1 MNEFMAKHEP
11 WSRWDGSRVMASR
24 SVLEPVVWSPGGC
37 WSRGLYFV
45 ALMCEWTTA
54 SMGIKLMLAMIIRVV
69 DVTSSQPATIDHAVH
84 MAYQLMGQIIQDKAD
99 EVHEGEKRKGEGDRG
114 GRSDNRR
121 DYNNRQNQR
130 RANVGA
136 MTNVVANDNEV
147 YLKWKMQDTKHN
159 GDAGSTQDPK
169 VVTGTFLLNNRYAT
183 ALFDSGADKSFVST
197 NFSTLIDIKPVELDT
212 SYEVELVDG
221 KV

>member
-37 WSRGLYFV
+37 WSR
-45 ALMCEWTTA
+45 
-54 SMGIKLMLAMIIRVV
+54 
-69 DVTSSQPATIDHAVH
+69 
-84 MAYQLMGQIIQDKAD
+84 DKAD
-99 EVHEGEKRKGEGDRG
+99 EVHEGEKRKGKGDRG
-114 GRSDNRR
+114 GRGDNRH

-130 RANVGA
+130 RANAGA

-147 YLKWKMQDTKHN
+147 YPKWKMQDTKHN

-221 KV
+221 KVEKGSEYIEKGCELFLAQVTEQESKEKRLEDVPVITSGNFRNFK